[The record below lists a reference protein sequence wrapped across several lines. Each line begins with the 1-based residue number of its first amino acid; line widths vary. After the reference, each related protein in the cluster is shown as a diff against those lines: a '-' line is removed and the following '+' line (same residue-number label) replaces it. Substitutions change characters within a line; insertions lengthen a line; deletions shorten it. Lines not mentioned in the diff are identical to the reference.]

1 MKKLNLLFTILIG
14 LTILS
19 CSSDED
25 NGNQISV
32 AGKLIV
38 NGQTFDLTK
47 GFIIPNETGT
57 DPGIEPRRF
66 YFILTNGDVSYSND
80 EFTYS
85 DNITQAIDFN
95 MYSSVQSS
103 GSVEN
108 TTYPIYNFSDPNF
121 DFNSA
126 FIDHSGIN
134 SNVVIQN
141 GNHVSSDSLSS
152 DDMDGQATM
161 TESNGIYTITFSYT
175 NNQNIISG
183 NFTGILTDLNQ

>member
-1 MKKLNLLFTILIG
+1 MKKLSLFFTVLIG
-14 LTILS
+14 IIIMS
-19 CSSDED
+19 CSSDDD
-25 NGNQISV
+25 NGNQTSI
-32 AGKLIV
+32 AGELII
-38 NGQTFDLTK
+38 NGQSFDLTK

-57 DPGIEPRRF
+57 DPGSEPRRF

-108 TTYPIYNFSDPNF
+108 TTYPIYDFSDPNF
-121 DFNSA
+121 DFNGA

-141 GNHVSSDSLSS
+141 GNYISSDSLSS
-152 DDMDGQATM
+152 DDMDGQATI
-161 TESNGIYTITFSYT
+161 TENNGIYTITFSYT
-175 NNQNIISG
+175 NNQNTVSG
-183 NFTGILTDLNQ
+183 NYTGTLTVFN